1 MYDAVITFTDEA
13 ERGVFSICSLWFA
26 CRGAHN
32 HTTSDIADSAVH
44 TLPIL
49 PRRDG
54 IAGY

>member
-1 MYDAVITFTDEA
+1 MYDDVITFTDEA

-54 IAGY
+54 IAAY